1 MPEEMCELRSASERE
16 TLEVRP
22 VTCQTETQNFQLRL
36 RGDSLHNKV

>member
-22 VTCQTETQNFQLRL
+22 VRDRDSAKRNFEGRL
-36 RGDSLHNKV
+36 CTIKYVG